1 MRVHGFR
8 NYGGEKHYLVN
19 QRKGNKVYIPE
30 WMTKLEAK
38 EYSVVS
44 MPCIGLEALLVLRRL
59 LDSKLSSIRDN
70 TSHEIR
76 SHPECRDA
84 QDAKRDI
91 PVPLSPSLVTTAY
104 CAPAALRPCRFA
116 TPSQARRW
124 LRSTPSN
131 GWTACRMRLHMV
143 SAGYGTCGPFATPT
157 IRTRLRLP
165 AGLRAFASLS
175 MARSGR

>member
-44 MPCIGLEALLVLRRL
+44 MPCIGLEALLALRRL

-76 SHPECRDA
+76 SHGDDNENLQTVPNEHVSRA
-84 QDAKRDI
+84 RTKRN
-91 PVPLSPSLVTTAY
+91 SNTAD
-104 CAPAALRPCRFA
+104 RPRPDEGI
-116 TPSQARRW
+116 T
-124 LRSTPSN
+124 
-131 GWTACRMRLHMV
+131 GEIDD
-143 SAGYGTCGPFATPT
+143 YGTGGGEEEEKKGKQKRKKKPRGTKRGT
-157 IRTRLRLP
+157 QRTSVSK
-165 AGLRAFASLS
+165 G
-175 MARSGR
+175 GRT

>member
-44 MPCIGLEALLVLRRL
+44 MPNIGLEALLALRRL

-76 SHPECRDA
+76 SH
-84 QDAKRDI
+84 
-91 PVPLSPSLVTTAY
+91 
-104 CAPAALRPCRFA
+104 
-116 TPSQARRW
+116 
-124 LRSTPSN
+124 
-131 GWTACRMRLHMV
+131 
-143 SAGYGTCGPFATPT
+143 
-157 IRTRLRLP
+157 
-165 AGLRAFASLS
+165 
-175 MARSGR
+175 

>member
-44 MPCIGLEALLVLRRL
+44 MPGIGLEALLALRRL

-76 SHPECRDA
+76 SHGDDNENLQTVPNEHVSRA
-84 QDAKRDI
+84 RTKRN
-91 PVPLSPSLVTTAY
+91 SNTAD
-104 CAPAALRPCRFA
+104 RPRPDEGI
-116 TPSQARRW
+116 T
-124 LRSTPSN
+124 
-131 GWTACRMRLHMV
+131 GEIDD
-143 SAGYGTCGPFATPT
+143 YGTGGGEEKKPRGTKRGT
-157 IRTRLRLP
+157 QRKSVSKGGRT
-165 AGLRAFASLS
+165 
-175 MARSGR
+175 